1 MNIEILGS
9 VAAVFT
15 TLSFVPQAVK
25 VVQDGNTEAISLGM
39 YLMFTL
45 GVCLWLAYGLLL
57 ESWPLI
63 AANSVTLLLAGTIL
77 SLKMRHTLNPPA
89 KREAD

>member
-9 VAAVFT
+9 VAAFFT
-15 TLSFVPQAVK
+15 TLSFVPQAIK
-25 VVQDGNTEAISLGM
+25 VVQERNTEAISLGM

-45 GVCLWLAYGLLL
+45 GVCLWLAYGILL
-57 ESWPLI
+57 ESIPLI

-77 SLKMRHTLNPPA
+77 GLKLRDTFRPST
-89 KREAD
+89 K

>member
-1 MNIEILGS
+1 MNIEFLGS
-9 VAAVFT
+9 IAAVFT
-15 TLSFVPQAVK
+15 TLSFVPQAIK
-25 VVQDGNTEAISLGM
+25 VVQERNTEAISLGM

-45 GVCLWLAYGLLL
+45 GVCLWLVYGLLL

-77 SLKMRHTLNPPA
+77 SLKMKHTFNRPPSL
-89 KREAD
+89 ESD

>member
-15 TLSFVPQAVK
+15 TLSFVPQAIK
-25 VVQDGNTEAISLGM
+25 VVQERNTEAISLGM

-45 GVCLWLAYGLLL
+45 GVCLWLAYGLVL
-57 ESWPLI
+57 ESVPLI

-77 SLKMRHTLNPPA
+77 ALKLKDTFGVST
-89 KREAD
+89 K